1 MTDIERFRLFI
12 AVTIPEEV
20 KAKIAEAQSEL
31 RRALP
36 ERSVRWT
43 KREQFHLTLRFL
55 GNVDAPRVEA
65 LEEALRAACRGFSA
79 LRLSAR
85 GIGFFPDLRFPRVA
99 WVRVSDQANQLARLQ
114 QAVEVS
120 TREFTP
126 EEPGE
131 AFTGH
136 VTLARIKRIRRPEAE
151 ALGKTAAG
159 MAERR
164 FGEWT
169 AYKVELMR
177 SELSPKGAL
186 HTSLAAI
193 PLAGSAAELD

>member
-20 KAKIAEAQSEL
+20 KAKIAEAQAEL

-36 ERSVRWT
+36 ERSVSWT

-55 GNVDAPRVEA
+55 GNVDALRVEA
-65 LEEALRAACRGFSA
+65 LEETLRAACRGFSA

-99 WVRVSDQANQLARLQ
+99 WVRVIDQADQLPRLR

-120 TREFTP
+120 TREFTAK
-126 EEPGE
+126 EPGE

-159 MAERR
+159 LPPN
-164 FGEWT
+164 F
-169 AYKVELMR
+169 
-177 SELSPKGAL
+177 
-186 HTSLAAI
+186 
-193 PLAGSAAELD
+193 

>member
-1 MTDIERFRLFI
+1 MAESESFRLFV

-20 KAKIAEAQSEL
+20 KAKIEEAQAEL
-31 RRALP
+31 RRVFP

-43 KREQFHLTLRFL
+43 RRDQFHLTLRFL
-55 GNVDAPRVEA
+55 GEVDAPRVGA
-65 LEEALRAACRGFSA
+65 LGDVLRAACQGFSA
-79 LRLSAR
+79 LRLRAQ
-85 GIGFFPDLRFPRVA
+85 GVGFFPDLRFPRVA
-99 WVRVSDQANQLARLQ
+99 WVRVIDQADQLPRLQ

-120 TREFTP
+120 TREFMA
-126 EEPGE
+126 EEQGE

-193 PLAGSAAELD
+193 PLASSAAELD